1 MVLIIDNGNTFLKAT
16 IYTNN
21 GKEVD
26 FSETKSKQKLD
37 SFFNKIKK
45 HNKVKKLI
53 LTPVSLKNG
62 KNIKFT
68 SERKTNFRKDI
79 ILWL

>member
-37 SFFNKIKK
+37 SFFNKIKIK
-45 HNKVKKLI
+45 RIIKFNFFDYYYFLI
-53 LTPVSLKNG
+53 LQTFSYKHRQQLTFFL
-62 KNIKFT
+62 I
-68 SERKTNFRKDI
+68 
-79 ILWL
+79 